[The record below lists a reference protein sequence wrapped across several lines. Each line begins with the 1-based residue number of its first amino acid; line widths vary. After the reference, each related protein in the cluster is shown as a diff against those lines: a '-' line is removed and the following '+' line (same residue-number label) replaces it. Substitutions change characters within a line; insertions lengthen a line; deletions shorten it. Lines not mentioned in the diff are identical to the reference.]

1 MIDGMG
7 CSQVSVENIPYMTA
21 AIAVHALLLSLGG
34 LMAMNTLRALAQA
47 QREAWEDHFDAKRRN
62 MSIVDVDGLTAGIY
76 SIKTFLVTL
85 VKINVLVGSVG
96 ILLGLLAIVYSPE
109 SFVGGRSVAFS
120 LFLVIVQLLIFGF
133 IAWDSMKFVGIWIKK
148 SPQRG

>member
-1 MIDGMG
+1 
-7 CSQVSVENIPYMTA
+7 
-21 AIAVHALLLSLGG
+21 
-34 LMAMNTLRALAQA
+34 MAMNTLRALAQA

-96 ILLGLLAIVYSPE
+96 ILLGLLAIVCSPE
-109 SFVGGRSVAFS
+109 SFVGGYSVAFS
-120 LFLVIVQLLIFGF
+120 LVLVIVQLLIFGF

-148 SPQRG
+148 SP